1 MDGSSALS
9 KRAAPN
15 TAMTVRTR
23 TNMRRPMVS
32 PVAQVSSHSL
42 AKLYRI
48 RENAPQR
55 LPRGCDSCRQGRVAV
70 LQQAEHF
77 EQQPV
82 IPLPQLRQSS
92 RALPSVE
99 RPELIEQVVDL
110 ILQRELGKQS
120 DGSCLLEAL
129 LQCAQIERRG
139 RRRTLTGGRVASR
152 GGGRLC
158 GHRRGPRRRGGSIS
172 RALEGRGVRLW
183 AAPANFWRP

>member
-9 KRAAPN
+9 MRAPPN
-15 TAMTVRTR
+15 TALTARTR
-23 TNMRRPMVS
+23 MNMRRDMLS

-55 LPRGCDSCRQGRVAV
+55 LPRGRDSCCQGRVAV

-77 EQQPV
+77 EQQEV
-82 IPLPQLRQSS
+82 IPLPQLRQGS
-92 RALPSVE
+92 RALPFVE

-110 ILQRELGKQS
+110 ILQRELGKQA

-129 LQCAQIERRG
+129 LQRAQIERRG
-139 RRRTLTGGRVASR
+139 RRRTLTGGRVASL
-152 GGGRLC
+152 GGTS
-158 GHRRGPRRRGGSIS
+158 HRPVYQ
-172 RALEGRGVRLW
+172 ALFEE
-183 AAPANFWRP
+183 